1 MALSGY
7 VHPAWADV
15 AGALSRQLPRRGAGG
30 AAVCVYHRGHC
41 VVDVW
46 GGTRDREGRPW
57 LEDTVAPSF
66 STTKGVLSTLLHVL
80 LEQRGIDFDRPVV
93 EFWPELAAGIKA
105 EMTLRHVLCHQAG
118 LYRMSDL
125 TRTPRHMLDWEG
137 MKARLVA
144 ATPAHSP
151 GQAHGY
157 HALTYGWLAGGLAE
171 IIGEQPLEALLASEL
186 AGPLGLD
193 GLYIGLPEAALSRR
207 ARLIHNDGI
216 VLPVRVSERGL
227 RATLR
232 RWVHAGL
239 CRAGIDFAEFRSAL
253 TPFTEPFDWNA
264 DETVMAKIPAANG
277 QFTARSLARVYAM
290 LAERGVLDG
299 VRLLTRERVDTIAQV
314 QSWQRDRVLFLPMHW
329 RLGYHRVFAPGRRVP
344 MGFGHFGFG
353 GSGAWADPERRI
365 ALGLT
370 LNSGVGTPMG
380 DLRISRLNRVV
391 LATVDRL
398 R

>member
-15 AGALSRQLPRRGAGG
+15 ASALSRQLPRRGAGG

-41 VVDVW
+41 VIDAW

-57 LEDTVAPSF
+57 LEDTLAPSF

-80 LEQRGIDFDRPVV
+80 LEQRGIDFDRPVAD
-93 EFWPELAAGIKA
+93 FWPELASGQKA
-105 EMTLRHVLCHQAG
+105 DMTLRHVLCHQGG
-118 LYRMSDL
+118 LYRMGDL
-125 TRTPRHMLDWEG
+125 TRTPRHMLDWDG
-137 MKARLVA
+137 MKARLAA
-144 ATPAHSP
+144 ATPAHAP

-171 IIGEQPLEALLASEL
+171 AIGERPLAELLANEL
-186 AGPLGLD
+186 AGPLELD
-193 GLYIGLPEAALSRR
+193 GLYIGLPDAALSRR

-216 VLPVRVSERGL
+216 MVPVRVRQRGPG
-227 RATLR
+227 AAVR
-232 RWVHAGL
+232 RWMHAGL
-239 CRAGIDFAEFRSAL
+239 RRVGIDFSEFRSAL

-264 DETVMAKIPAANG
+264 EETVRAKIPAANG
-277 QFTARSLARVYAM
+277 QFTARSLARLYAM
-290 LAERGVLDG
+290 LAERGSLDG
-299 VRLLTRERVDTIAQV
+299 VRLLSRERVDDIARI
-314 QSWQRDRVLFLPMHW
+314 QSRQRDRVLFLPMHW
-329 RLGYHRVFAPGRRVP
+329 RLGYHRVFAPGRRIAT
-344 MGFGHFGFG
+344 GFGHFGFG
-353 GSGAWADPERRI
+353 GSGAWADPARRV